1 MFVPVIQTKTEMK
14 RFILISVIASAICC
28 LNVNAQKAFRPMS
41 MMDYKIWGEE
51 IDRLFDTEAE
61 VNFMFAPFHSGSPAL
76 SFNNGTIKV
85 VTGEKEHLKECDLKL
100 YSSLVFLAKHSV
112 MTANYYTNQHYG
124 FDGMTYYLFYKSD
137 GVHSWQPKGL
147 CRQTVEVFWNV
158 MHAVETDDNAL
169 LEQQKV
175 IADSAC
181 NIFKSYYPKDFVDI
195 KIYKSSFSNNPFN
208 VELSLLAITEL
219 SDFMR
224 TDLQLSFNFKRLKY
238 RRRYKQTYF
247 QKYEKTLQQVAY
259 WMYVL
264 SDFGDSS
271 IAVDFIVADVT
282 DPVIGKNQYG
292 TYEIKINE
300 KDISVDKMVSLIQ
313 QL

>member
-85 VTGEKEHLKECDLKL
+85 VTGEKEYLKECDSEL

-137 GVHSWQPKGL
+137 GVRSWQPNGL
-147 CRQTVEVFWNV
+147 CGQTVEVFWNV
-158 MHAVETDDNAL
+158 LQAVETDDDAL
-169 LEQQKV
+169 LEQQKA
-175 IADSAC
+175 IADSIC
-181 NIFKSYYPKDFVDI
+181 KKFKTYYPEDFADI
-195 KIYKSSFSNNPFN
+195 VISKSSFGSNPFN
-208 VELSLLAITEL
+208 VILSLLAVTEL
-219 SDFMR
+219 SDFLR
-224 TDLQLSFNFKRLKY
+224 TDLKLTFNFKRLKY
-238 RRRYKQTYF
+238 RRSYKQDYL

-259 WMYVL
+259 WMYVQ
-264 SDFGDSS
+264 SDFGDISN
-271 IAVDFIVADVT
+271 AVYFIVDDVT
-282 DPVIGKNQYG
+282 EPIIGKNQYG

>member
-51 IDRLFDTEAE
+51 IDWLFDTEAE

-85 VTGEKEHLKECDLKL
+85 VTGEKEHLKECDSKL

-124 FDGMTYYLFYKSD
+124 LDGMTYYLFYKSD
-137 GVHSWQPKGL
+137 GVRSWHPNGL
-147 CRQTVEVFWNV
+147 CGQTVEVFWNV
-158 MHAVETDDNAL
+158 LQAVETDDDAL
-169 LEQQKV
+169 LEQQKA
-175 IADSAC
+175 IADSIC
-181 NIFKSYYPKDFVDI
+181 KKFKTYYPEDFADI
-195 KIYKSSFSNNPFN
+195 VISKSSFGSNPFN
-208 VELSLLAITEL
+208 VILSLLAVTEL
-219 SDFMR
+219 SDFLR
-224 TDLQLSFNFKRLKY
+224 TDLKLTFNFKRLKY
-238 RRRYKQTYF
+238 RRSYKQDYL

-259 WMYVL
+259 WMYVQ
-264 SDFGDSS
+264 SDFGDISN
-271 IAVDFIVADVT
+271 AVYFIVDDVT
-282 DPVIGKNQYG
+282 EPIIGKNQYG

>member
-28 LNVNAQKAFRPMS
+28 LYVNAQKAFRPMS
-41 MMDYKIWGEE
+41 MMDYNIWGEE
-51 IDRLFDTEAE
+51 FNRLFDTEAE

-76 SFNNGTIKV
+76 SLNNGTIKV
-85 VTGEKEHLKECDLKL
+85 VTGEKEYLKECDSEL

-137 GVHSWQPKGL
+137 GVRSWHPNGL
-147 CRQTVEVFWNV
+147 CGQTVEVFWNV
-158 MHAVETDDNAL
+158 IQAVKTDDDAL
-169 LEQQKV
+169 LEQQKA
-175 IADSAC
+175 IADSIC
-181 NIFKSYYPKDFVDI
+181 KKFKTYYPEDFADI
-195 KIYKSSFSNNPFN
+195 VISKSSFGSNPFN
-208 VELSLLAITEL
+208 VILSLLAVTEL
-219 SDFMR
+219 SDFLR
-224 TDLQLSFNFKRLKY
+224 TDLQLTFNFKRLKY
-238 RRRYKQTYF
+238 RRSYKQDYL
-247 QKYEKTLQQVAY
+247 QKYEKTLQQVAN
-259 WMYVL
+259 WMYVQ
-264 SDFGDSS
+264 SDFGDISN
-271 IAVDFIVADVT
+271 AVHFIVADVT

-300 KDISVDKMVSLIQ
+300 KDITVDKMVSLIQ

>member
-51 IDRLFDTEAE
+51 IDRLFDSKAE

-85 VTGEKEHLKECDLKL
+85 VTGEKEHLKECDPKL

-137 GVHSWQPKGL
+137 GVHSWQPRGL
-147 CRQTVEVFWNV
+147 CRQTVDVFWNV
-158 MHAVETDDNAL
+158 MHAVEADDNAL
-169 LEQQKV
+169 LEQQKA
-175 IADSAC
+175 IADSIC
-181 NIFKSYYPKDFVDI
+181 KKFKTYYPEDFADI
-195 KIYKSSFSNNPFN
+195 VISKSSFGSNPFN
-208 VELSLLAITEL
+208 VILSLLAVTEL
-219 SDFMR
+219 SDFLR
-224 TDLQLSFNFKRLKY
+224 TDLKLTFNFKRLKY
-238 RRRYKQTYF
+238 RRSYKQDYL

-259 WMYVL
+259 WMYVQ
-264 SDFGDSS
+264 SDFGDISN
-271 IAVDFIVADVT
+271 AVYFIVDDVT
-282 DPVIGKNQYG
+282 EPIIGKNQYG

>member
-85 VTGEKEHLKECDLKL
+85 VTGEKEYLKECDSEL

-112 MTANYYTNQHYG
+112 MTANYYTNQNYG
-124 FDGMTYYLFYKSD
+124 FDGITFFLFYKSD
-137 GVHSWQPKGL
+137 GVHSWQPRGL
-147 CRQTVEVFWNV
+147 CRQTVDVFWNV
-158 MHAVETDDNAL
+158 LQAVETDDDAL
-169 LEQQKV
+169 LEQQKA
-175 IADSAC
+175 IADSIC
-181 NIFKSYYPKDFVDI
+181 KKFKTYYPEDFADI
-195 KIYKSSFSNNPFN
+195 VISKSSFGSNPFN
-208 VELSLLAITEL
+208 VILSLLAVTEL
-219 SDFMR
+219 SDFLR
-224 TDLQLSFNFKRLKY
+224 TDLKLTFNFKRLKY
-238 RRRYKQTYF
+238 RRSYKQDYL

-259 WMYVL
+259 WMYVQ
-264 SDFGDSS
+264 SDFGNISN
-271 IAVDFIVADVT
+271 AVYFIVDDVT
-282 DPVIGKNQYG
+282 EPIIDKNQYG

>member
-76 SFNNGTIKV
+76 SFNHGTIKV
-85 VTGEKEHLKECDLKL
+85 VTGEKEYLKECDSEL

-137 GVHSWQPKGL
+137 GVRSWQPNGL
-147 CRQTVEVFWNV
+147 CGQTVEVFWNV
-158 MHAVETDDNAL
+158 LQAVETDNDAL
-169 LEQQKV
+169 LEQQKA
-175 IADSAC
+175 IADSIC
-181 NIFKSYYPKDFVDI
+181 KKIKTYYPEDFADI
-195 KIYKSSFSNNPFN
+195 VISKSSFGSNPFN
-208 VELSLLAITEL
+208 VILSLLAVTEL
-219 SDFMR
+219 SDFLR
-224 TDLQLSFNFKRLKY
+224 TDLKLTFNFKRLKY
-238 RRRYKQTYF
+238 RRSYKQDYL
-247 QKYEKTLQQVAY
+247 QKYENTLQQVAY
-259 WMYVL
+259 WMYVQ
-264 SDFGDSS
+264 SDFGDISN
-271 IAVDFIVADVT
+271 AVYFIVDDVT
-282 DPVIGKNQYG
+282 EPIIGKNQYG